1 MLVEEVRHSSAVQGH
16 TDGLVAT
23 HLAEGVE
30 QPEDRQDEGVLLRLA
45 ATRNAAIAVCPYSAH
60 EWHDQSFHVR
70 IQQTRL
76 LLILLQLLI

>member
-1 MLVEEVRHSSAVQGH
+1 MAEEDVRQSSAVQGR
-16 TDGLVAT
+16 TDGLVAA

-30 QPEDRQDEGVLLRLA
+30 EPEDCQNEGVLLRLA
-45 ATRNAAIAVCPYSAH
+45 ATRNAAIAVCTYSAH
-60 EWHDQSFHVR
+60 ERHDQPFHVR